1 MNKKNEKWYA
11 EGTVDIVERGKW
23 KYKCL
28 RKLFRSAI
36 AALPTELIR
45 FRKYPH
51 ARLCVLNTRCK
62 CGVVVQCSAALPLP
76 I

>member
-51 ARLCVLNTRCK
+51 ARL
-62 CGVVVQCSAALPLP
+62 
-76 I
+76 